1 VAWILLEF
9 SLRSSRYARNGLA
22 VVIKFRHNSAA
33 PAMARAGAW
42 GRKDLL
48 FFFLQ
53 TYCVISSQFQW
64 LLKMHHCLIQMKVLD
79 LLITGQGNHESGLFG
94 LYCASRTRKIASFI
108 SIFTH

>member
-1 VAWILLEF
+1 
-9 SLRSSRYARNGLA
+9 

-53 TYCVISSQFQW
+53 TYCVISSQSQW
-64 LLKMHHCLIQMKVLD
+64 LLEMHHRPIQMKVLD
-79 LLITGQGNHESGLFG
+79 LLIAGRGNYEPGLFG
-94 LYCASRTRKIASFI
+94 PARLYCGSRTRKIASFI
-108 SIFTH
+108 SIFSL